1 MKVGDLIKVNLPN
14 AATTLLPARLRHGQ
28 LGVLIEEPI
37 SVTRQWKVFVA
48 GKVYWL
54 YPDYFEVQE

>member
-14 AATTLLPARLRHGQ
+14 ASMTLQARLRHGQ

>member
-14 AATTLLPARLRHGQ
+14 ASMTLHARLRHGQ
-28 LGVLIEEPI
+28 LGVLIEEP
-37 SVTRQWKVFVA
+37 SLFLAAQWKVFVD

>member
-14 AATTLLPARLRHGQ
+14 ASMTRLAGLRHGQ

-37 SVTRQWKVFVA
+37 SVTRQWKVFVG